1 MAVLIRTAAA
11 LAVPA
16 LVLAGCAPHQQTA
29 STSSPPSPVTT
40 RPADPVPLPAAEAL
54 ADLMNRLADPAV
66 PGAEKLPL
74 LQNGAAPDVITLDR
88 FSAALRDGG
97 YDPAVFTV
105 TDVRGADKPGD
116 ALAMVTVRTTDPA
129 KPGAFSFPME
139 FRAGAG
145 GWQLT
150 RKTAEMLLAFGP

>member
-1 MAVLIRTAAA
+1 M
-11 LAVPA
+11 
-16 LVLAGCAPHQQTA
+16 
-29 STSSPPSPVTT
+29 TT

-54 ADLMNRLADPAV
+54 ADLANRLADPAV

-116 ALAMVTVRTTDPA
+116 ALAMVTVHHRSRQARRVLLPDGVPRRCGRMA
-129 KPGAFSFPME
+129 AHPEDRRDA
-139 FRAGAG
+139 AGVRPLMWISWVA
-145 GWQLT
+145 
-150 RKTAEMLLAFGP
+150 